1 LAAHHIM
8 NDPAGGK
15 HIIILGATSA
25 IAEAAA
31 RLWAGEGAHLVLA
44 GRNAGRLRAIADDLR
59 IRGAA
64 AVHVVELDLAAAD
77 ARSELDS
84 MAKLIGPI
92 DVVLLAY
99 GVLGDQAAAEQDP
112 AAARTVLET
121 DFLSAAAWCLAAANQ
136 LAARRAGVLIVIGSV
151 AGDRGRMS
159 NYIYGA
165 AKGGLAILVQGI
177 AHRLAPTGARAVLIK
192 PGFVDS
198 PMTAGIARKGIL
210 WSGPDLIA
218 AVIKRSAER
227 GGPIVYAPW
236 WWHFIMSIIRHVPA
250 RIFHKTKL

>member
-1 LAAHHIM
+1 M
-8 NDPAGGK
+8 TDPEGGK
-15 HIIILGATSA
+15 HIVILGATSA
-25 IAEAAA
+25 IAEAVA

-44 GRNAGRLRAIADDLR
+44 GRNAERLRAIADDLR

-64 AVHVVELDLAAAD
+64 AAHVVVLDLAATD
-77 ARSELDS
+77 ARGELDG

-112 AAARTVLET
+112 VAARTVLET

-136 LAARRAGVLIVIGSV
+136 LAARRAGVLVVVGSV

-159 NYIYGA
+159 NYVYGA

-192 PGFVDS
+192 PGFVDT

-210 WSGPDLIA
+210 WSRPELIA
-218 AVIKRSAER
+218 AVIKRSAEH

-236 WWHFIMSIIRHVPA
+236 WWRLIMMIIQHVPA
-250 RIFHKTKL
+250 RIFHETKL

>member
-1 LAAHHIM
+1 M
-8 NDPAGGK
+8 TDPEGGK
-15 HIIILGATSA
+15 RIVILGATSA
-25 IAEAAA
+25 IAEAVA

-44 GRNAGRLRAIADDLR
+44 ARNAERLGAIAEDLR

-64 AVHVVELDLAAAD
+64 AAHVVVLDLAAAD
-77 ARSELDS
+77 ARGELDR
-84 MAKLIGPI
+84 MAKLVGSI

-99 GVLGDQAAAEQDP
+99 GVLGEQAAAEQDP

-121 DFLSAAAWCLAAANQ
+121 DFLSAAAWCLAAANHF
-136 LAARRAGVLIVIGSV
+136 AARRAGALIVIGSV

-159 NYIYGA
+159 NYVYGA
-165 AKGGLAILVQGI
+165 AKGGLAILLQGI

-192 PGFVDS
+192 PGFVDT
-198 PMTAGIARKGIL
+198 PMTAAIAPKGIL

-236 WWHFIMSIIRHVPA
+236 WWGFIMLIIQHVPA